1 MSVVSKGLA
10 ASLLG
15 FSSALLCWHC
25 GFSASTIPEEQKI
38 EDEFPTLPAFLVPVE
53 VRDVPEIGP
62 GHKGVFALTD
72 LEKGTVTWKWTDL
85 VHTYHHDDLPAMLE
99 AMEKNSSRE
108 DVRVFLRQGFVLPN
122 DLDFFNSNS
131 GDAGRFV
138 NHSPEPTM
146 GMEGLLR
153 DVKKGEELTMNY
165 SFHGNPEWY
174 QALCEKYG
182 VKTETQIVFEHQ
194 NKLEL

>member
-99 AMEKNSSRE
+99 AMEKNSSR
-108 DVRVFLRQGFVLPN
+108 VVFKFSCWFKGCPNSRQSISMSIKSCAN
-122 DLDFFNSNS
+122 C
-131 GDAGRFV
+131 
-138 NHSPEPTM
+138 
-146 GMEGLLR
+146 
-153 DVKKGEELTMNY
+153 
-165 SFHGNPEWY
+165 SF
-174 QALCEKYG
+174 AR
-182 VKTETQIVFEHQ
+182 
-194 NKLEL
+194 